1 MEVRLMISEKIK
13 AILSLTGNKQA
24 DLARHLSIAPQSVAN
39 KMSRD
44 SWSACD
50 LVTVAEMVGAKLEF
64 VLPDGQQIIIAS
76 GTQSEE

>member
-1 MEVRLMISEKIK
+1 MVSEKLK

-24 DLARHLSIAPQSVAN
+24 DLARCLGIAPQSVAN

-44 SWSACD
+44 SWTAGD
-50 LVTVAEMVGAKLEF
+50 LVRVANLVGAKLEF

-76 GTQSEE
+76 DTQPEE